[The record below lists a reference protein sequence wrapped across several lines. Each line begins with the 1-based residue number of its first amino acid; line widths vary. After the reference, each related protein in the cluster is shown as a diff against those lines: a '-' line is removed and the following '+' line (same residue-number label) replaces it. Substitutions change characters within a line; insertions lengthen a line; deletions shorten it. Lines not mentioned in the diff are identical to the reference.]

1 MTVISQKR
9 TIVRNVQ
16 KKEELIS
23 KFLTIQILKKN
34 IFFVGLIFCFYL
46 RRCKILKKEDWGQS
60 PLMRIFVNNE
70 MTIQKK
76 RGLLLGINNPR
87 KLEINYDLAFYLL
100 IINLRAVAN

>member
-9 TIVRNVQ
+9 TIVQNVQ

-23 KFLTIQILKKN
+23 KFLTIQILKK

-70 MTIQKK
+70 MPIQKNEDCYWV
-76 RGLLLGINNPR
+76 LTILVN
-87 KLEINYDLAFYLL
+87 
-100 IINLRAVAN
+100 